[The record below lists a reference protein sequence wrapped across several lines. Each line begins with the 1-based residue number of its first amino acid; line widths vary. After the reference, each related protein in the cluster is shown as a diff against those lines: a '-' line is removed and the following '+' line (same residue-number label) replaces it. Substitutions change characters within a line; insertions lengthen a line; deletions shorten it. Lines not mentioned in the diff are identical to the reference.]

1 MARKQVTLI
10 FPQHL
15 IKEPVIYM
23 MSKEY
28 DIIPNIR
35 RARVTESIGEVTLE
49 LEGSEDGL
57 KKAVQFLEKKGI
69 KVEPVVGD
77 VVSS

>member
-23 MSKEY
+23 MAKEH
-28 DIIPNIR
+28 DVVPNIR
-35 RARVTESIGEVTLE
+35 RARVTEQMGEVTLE
-49 LEGSEDGL
+49 LEGSDEQL
-57 KKAVQFLEKKGI
+57 KRAVAFLEKKGV

-77 VVSS
+77 VVSG

>member
-23 MSKEY
+23 MAKECG
-28 DIIPNIR
+28 IIPNIR
-35 RARVTESIGEVTLE
+35 RAKVTESVGEVTLE
-49 LEGSEDGL
+49 LEGTDENL
-57 KKAVQFLEKKGI
+57 KRAVAFLEKKGV

-77 VVSS
+77 VVS

>member
-23 MSKEY
+23 MAKEY
-28 DIIPNIR
+28 DVIPNIR
-35 RARVTESIGEVTLE
+35 RAKVTESIGEVTLE
-49 LEGSEDGL
+49 LEGSEEGL
-57 KKAVQFLEKKGI
+57 KNAVVFLEKKGI

-77 VVSS
+77 VVS

>member
-1 MARKQVTLI
+1 MVKKQVTLF

-23 MSKEY
+23 MAKDY
-28 DIIPNIR
+28 DVIPNIR
-35 RARVTESIGEVTLE
+35 RARVTENVGEVTLE
-49 LEGSEDGL
+49 LEGSDDNL
-57 KKAVQFLEKKGI
+57 KKAVAFLEKKGI

-77 VVSS
+77 VVS